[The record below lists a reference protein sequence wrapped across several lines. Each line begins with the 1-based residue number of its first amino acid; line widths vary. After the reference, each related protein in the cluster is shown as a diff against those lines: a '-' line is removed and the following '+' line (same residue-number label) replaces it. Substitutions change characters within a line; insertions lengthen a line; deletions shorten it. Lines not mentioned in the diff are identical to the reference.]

1 MASNVSRTEQTHGM
15 LNRTRLA
22 VRKTLTKI
30 PRRSIAFVL
39 KTVWGNSAHREALK
53 KETGCATILSRLLT
67 PVLRPLEEH
76 RQVCSI
82 RQPHDQ

>member
-1 MASNVSRTEQTHGM
+1 MVPNGSRAEQTHGM
-15 LNRTRLA
+15 LNRTRLT

-53 KETGCATILSRLLT
+53 KETGCASILPRLLT
-67 PVLRPLEEH
+67 LVLRPLKEY